1 MMRIMSVLCA
11 ATITAS
17 VAASAVQ
24 FRDAPRAGAC
34 TGGMTFGFAVVHARA
49 IIVGEAVAVGDEVN
63 RAPTLTPTSTP
74 TISPTSTPTPIFPRS
89 TMAGT
94 QAAPPAPPPAQG
106 VPRTPPGFSLQGYGV
121 VIHAEHIY
129 GGSADI
135 LDKRGNVEIDG
146 DVRASIE
153 RDLRQLESGR
163 GLIGTCSVGAFVPK
177 FDLGER
183 YLIIADDR
191 SYPNLGLW
199 TGYRLRLE
207 GDYAILNDPEYGRF
221 GNQFP
226 IELTANQYHR
236 RFEGTSADVRD
247 DADWAEIAAD
257 RVPLSSVLQLA
268 SEVAGRPFIAPPE
281 TGTAGLLPQP

>member
-1 MMRIMSVLCA
+1 MLRVTSLLLA
-11 ATITAS
+11 AVVIAA

-24 FRDAPRAGAC
+24 LPDASRASAC

-74 TISPTSTPTPIFPRS
+74 TIPPTSTPTPIFPLS
-89 TMAGT
+89 TMAET
-94 QAAPPAPPPAQG
+94 QAASPASPPAQG

-135 LDKRGNVEIDG
+135 LDERGNVEIDS

-183 YLIIADDR
+183 YLIIADDFGD
-191 SYPNLGLW
+191 PNIRLQA
-199 TGYRLRLE
+199 GYRLRLD
-207 GDYAILNDPEYGRF
+207 GDYAILNDPSYARF

-226 IELTANQYHR
+226 IELTAEQYHR

-247 DADWAEIAAD
+247 DANWAEITAD

-268 SEVAGRPFIAPPE
+268 SEVAGRALIAPPE
-281 TGTAGLLPQP
+281 TGSAGLASR